1 MSNMKC
7 HPIMCMMFF
16 NICIELACFICVC
29 ILCHISSKNPFKNH
43 IIGDISN
50 YFNIIEEKTDET
62 PILDSNQI
70 IGSNLDK
77 ARRRYISNENDTN
90 IAPENKVSNKIF
102 LRHLVSR
109 LFCTEMQDYFIR
121 FNGRKLSDIFDLNY
135 EKIHKLSIAT
145 LVVSSIMIFFYIL
158 ICAFEKKLKKNVW
171 IGSIIAILFLLLY
184 IAKLV
189 LSIILIYYIEKGDIE
204 KYDDFLDCHNVRV
217 TLFDKFLEIS
227 TLRKCSFAFLI
238 LNFVEQGIDK
248 LQKCCDYGEKA
259 NELEDD

>member
-1 MSNMKC
+1 MSNMKF
-7 HPIMCMMFF
+7 HPIMCMMLFT
-16 NICIELACFICVC
+16 ICIELACFICVC

-50 YFNIIEEKTDET
+50 YFINIKENTDET

-70 IGSNLDK
+70 IVSNSDQV
-77 ARRRYISNENDTN
+77 RRRYISNDNDTN
-90 IAPENKVSNKIF
+90 LHSENKVNNKIF

-109 LFCTEMQDYFIR
+109 LFCTEMQDYFVR

-158 ICAFEKKLKKNVW
+158 ICSFQKKLKKNVW
-171 IGSIIAILFLLLY
+171 IGSIIAILSLLLY

-217 TLFDKFLEIS
+217 TLFDKFSEIS

>member
-1 MSNMKC
+1 MSNMKF
-7 HPIMCMMFF
+7 HPIMCIMFF

-50 YFNIIEEKTDET
+50 YFINIKENTDET

-70 IGSNLDK
+70 IVSNSDQV
-77 ARRRYISNENDTN
+77 RRRYISNDNDTN
-90 IAPENKVSNKIF
+90 LHSENKVNNKIF

-121 FNGRKLSDIFDLNY
+121 FNGRKLSYIFDLNY

-158 ICAFEKKLKKNVW
+158 ICALHKILKKKVW
-171 IGSIIAILFLLLY
+171 IGSIIAVLALLLY

-204 KYDDFLDCHNVRV
+204 KYDDFLDCQNVRV
-217 TLFDKFLEIS
+217 TLFDKFSEIS
-227 TLRKCSFAFLI
+227 TLRKCSFTFLI

>member
-7 HPIMCMMFF
+7 HPIMCIMFF

-50 YFNIIEEKTDET
+50 YFYIIEEKTDET

-135 EKIHKLSIAT
+135 EKIHKLSIAI

-158 ICAFEKKLKKNVW
+158 ICALHKILKKKVW
-171 IGSIIAILFLLLY
+171 IGSIIAVLALLLY

-217 TLFDKFLEIS
+217 TLFDKFSEIS

-259 NELEDD
+259 KELEDD

>member
-1 MSNMKC
+1 MSNMKF
-7 HPIMCMMFF
+7 HPIMCMMLFTV
-16 NICIELACFICVC
+16 CIELACFICVC

-50 YFNIIEEKTDET
+50 YFINIKENTDET

-70 IGSNLDK
+70 IVSNSDQV
-77 ARRRYISNENDTN
+77 RRRYISNDNDTN
-90 IAPENKVSNKIF
+90 LHSENKVNNKIF

-158 ICAFEKKLKKNVW
+158 ICALHKILKKKVW
-171 IGSIIAILFLLLY
+171 IGSIIAVLALLLY

-204 KYDDFLDCHNVRV
+204 KYDDFLDCQNVRV
-217 TLFDKFLEIS
+217 TLFDKFSEIS
-227 TLRKCSFAFLI
+227 TLRKCSFTFLI

>member
-1 MSNMKC
+1 MKF
-7 HPIMCMMFF
+7 HPIMCMMLFTV
-16 NICIELACFICVC
+16 CIELACFICVC

-50 YFNIIEEKTDET
+50 YFINIKENTDET

-70 IGSNLDK
+70 IVSNSDQV
-77 ARRRYISNENDTN
+77 RRRYISNDNDTN
-90 IAPENKVSNKIF
+90 LHSENKVNNKIF

-121 FNGRKLSDIFDLNY
+121 FNGRKLSYIFDLNY

-158 ICAFEKKLKKNVW
+158 ICALHKILKKKVW
-171 IGSIIAILFLLLY
+171 IGSIIAVLALLLY

-204 KYDDFLDCHNVRV
+204 KYDDFLDCQNVRV
-217 TLFDKFLEIS
+217 TLFDKFSEIS
-227 TLRKCSFAFLI
+227 TLRKCSFTFLI

>member
-1 MSNMKC
+1 MSNMKF
-7 HPIMCMMFF
+7 HPIMCMIFF

-62 PILDSNQI
+62 PILDNQI

-90 IAPENKVSNKIF
+90 IAPENKVNNKIF

-121 FNGRKLSDIFDLNY
+121 FNGRKLSDIL
-135 EKIHKLSIAT
+135 
-145 LVVSSIMIFFYIL
+145 IL
-158 ICAFEKKLKKNVW
+158 IMKK
-171 IGSIIAILFLLLY
+171 Y
-184 IAKLV
+184 ISLV
-189 LSIILIYYIEKGDIE
+189 
-204 KYDDFLDCHNVRV
+204 
-217 TLFDKFLEIS
+217 
-227 TLRKCSFAFLI
+227 
-238 LNFVEQGIDK
+238 
-248 LQKCCDYGEKA
+248 
-259 NELEDD
+259 